1 MINNYK
7 QTKETVLKVY
17 EDFLPIL
24 ASVKKD
30 KETSYDKSLV
40 QLEKHADNLKND
52 KFLLMIVGE
61 AKSGKSTFINA
72 YLGEEILPM
81 DVKQCTSAIVEIR
94 YGKKFVLN
102 VTYADDT
109 VKKIENEE
117 EIKKFLLENAAL
129 DDDYRDIPVSVIN
142 IELLMHK
149 KDKKILEVEI
159 KDLLNGIK
167 TENLYN
173 LPESEYE
180 KKVRDYIN
188 KKHPIWN
195 TIVKKIEIQY
205 PFADKDMKGI
215 EIVDTP
221 GVNADGRVG
230 DITNKYIEEANAVMF
245 LKPITGAALESTSF
259 KNFLKSK
266 SADRNKNALF
276 LLLSRA
282 ANETADNIT
291 RLHDEAIK
299 IYPSINPKQIIPID
313 SKVELFYNSIQEMSI
328 EEIQPYIMG
337 LAREKKLDAF
347 IKAAWFDSMGDR
359 DEFLRLLKELSNFNV
374 IDDALNTFAH
384 KAQYLAM
391 SEFLGRLLSVIGAIS
406 DKLEEDID
414 LYQQKMDDPIELGHK
429 LNTIKANLEEIT
441 LKINETV
448 DDIAVKY
455 SQTGGIIDEKADDEI
470 KKYKE
475 EISKLNEES
484 TSSMDELEKISFRK
498 IDIFKNFEEELQK
511 NIVAECDKALV
522 SLSDK
527 SKIKYST
534 IKPDLTPEVIKQIKE
549 NMKSEAYV
557 PYEYTTGTTFK
568 KKEKGSRFSQSKYFK
583 VVRDN
588 IKGRIDKIRNDAVA
602 DLKRFVNNTTTQY
615 SEELRKN
622 ANIKRSEYD
631 EIQKK
636 ILSAEEIKETIKG
649 LKEILESLN
658 PVKTTISEIKG
669 GIDRNVQ

>member
-1 MINNYK
+1 MVSNYK
-7 QTKETVLKVY
+7 KTKEAVLKSY

-30 KETSYDKSLV
+30 KETSYDKSLI
-40 QLEKHADNLKND
+40 QLEKHAENLKND

-94 YGKKFVLN
+94 YGKKFILN

-109 VKKIENEE
+109 VQKIEDSE
-117 EIKKFLLENAAL
+117 EIKKFLVENAAL

-142 IELLMHK
+142 IEILMHK
-149 KDKKILEVEI
+149 KGDKIHEFEI
-159 KDLLNGIK
+159 KDLLKGIK
-167 TENLYN
+167 NENIHN
-173 LPESEYE
+173 LPEDEYE
-180 KKVRDYIN
+180 KKVRKYIA

-195 TIVKKIEIQY
+195 SIVKKIEIQY

-245 LKPITGAALESTSF
+245 LKPLTGAALESTSF

-266 SADRNKNALF
+266 SADRNKNAMF

-282 ANETADNIT
+282 ATETPDNIA
-291 RLHDEAIK
+291 RLHDEALK
-299 IYPSINPKQIIPID
+299 IYPSIHQKQIIPID
-313 SKVELFYNSIQEMSI
+313 SKAELFYNTIQEMTI
-328 EEIQPYIMG
+328 EEIQSHVMG

-347 IKAAWFDSMGDR
+347 IKAAWFDSLGNR
-359 DEFLRLLKELSNFNV
+359 DEFLKILKELSNFNV
-374 IDDALNTFAH
+374 IDDALNIFAH
-384 KAQYLAM
+384 KAQYLSM
-391 SEFLGRLLSVIGAIS
+391 SEFLGRLLNVIDAIT

-414 LYQQKMDDPIELGHK
+414 LYKQKAEDPIELGHK
-429 LNTIKANLEEIT
+429 LNVIKSNLEEIT
-441 LKINETV
+441 RKINETV

-455 SQTGGIIDEKADDEI
+455 SETGGLIEKKAETEI
-470 KKYKE
+470 KKYEE
-475 EISKLNEES
+475 EISKLSEES

-498 IDIFKNFEEELQK
+498 IDVFKEFEAELQK
-511 NIVAECDKALV
+511 NIVAECDEALI

-527 SKIKYST
+527 SQIKYST
-534 IKPDLTPEVIKQIKE
+534 IKPDLTPEVIKKIKE
-549 NMKSEAYV
+549 DMKAEATETYT
-557 PYEYTTGTTFK
+557 YTTGTTFK
-568 KKEKGSRFSQSKYFK
+568 KTHQGSRFSQSKYFK

-588 IKGRIDKIRNDAVA
+588 IKGRIDKIKNDAIK
-602 DLKRFVNNTTTQY
+602 DLRRFVNNTTTQY
-615 SEELRKN
+615 SDELRKN
-622 ANIKRSEYD
+622 ANIKRAEYD

-636 ILSAEEIKETIKG
+636 IQSAEEIQETIAE
-649 LKEILESLN
+649 LSEILASIS
-658 PVKTTISEIKG
+658 PIKTIVEEIKG